1 MYRIPLFFTFFLCA
15 VLNTAVAQFKPGDK
29 PNVWLLEGVKL
40 YVQPSLTAKVIQVI
54 PYNKQVTIV
63 NQANE
68 VTLPINNTMVIKGN
82 IVHKP
87 ISIKGFW
94 NMVTVDGKQGYVF
107 DGYLSSLPCPRVDAT
122 GCEETETYL
131 RRNFGTPK
139 VVAVKRGNKK
149 TYTYP
154 NGNILITSYYDGCSD
169 ETITLKNI
177 TYREALLFTN
187 VYTYMADAIGDLTI
201 KKAGENTYLIN
212 SYSCD

>member
-29 PNVWLLEGVKL
+29 PNVWRLEGVKL
-40 YVQPSLTAKVIQVI
+40 YAKPTLAAKVIRMI
-54 PYNKQVTIV
+54 PYGKQIIIV
-63 NQANE
+63 EEIKAL
-68 VTLPINNTMVIKGN
+68 TLPTKVTMVAKGN
-82 IVHKP
+82 IIHKP
-87 ISIKGFW
+87 VPIRGFW
-94 NMVTVDGKQGYVF
+94 SKITVDGKQGYVF